1 MPPVVWACIILIGS
15 SVTIPPV
22 PEQNDWLTL
31 FGHTDKLGH
40 FSEYLIFGLLLG
52 VAHLKMNVELKKAT
66 EKILGIIFIF
76 AAFDEFHQKF
86 IPGRSANVYDFVTD
100 FSAAV
105 FACILL
111 WKDNIRH
118 HVV

>member
-15 SVTIPPV
+15 SVAIPQE
-22 PEQNDWLTL
+22 PEQNDWFTF
-31 FGHTDKLGH
+31 FGHIDKFGH

-52 VAHLKMNVELKKAT
+52 IAHLKMNVELKKNT
-66 EKILGIIFIF
+66 VKILGIIFFF
-76 AAFDEFHQKF
+76 AALDEFHQKF
-86 IPGRSANVYDFVTD
+86 IPGRSAELYDFAAD

-111 WKDNIRH
+111 RKDKIRQ